1 LPNKRSRA
9 KTIVEPE
16 LRLVGESDA
25 HTGLVEL
32 RPTVVIRCGCESY
45 RAAIDD
51 AVKDLG
57 YLHDFSKG
65 VVLVHRKAPKQASRP
80 SDLASSS
87 STSLRAQHIDGLVE
101 LALPNTASA
110 CGMSMR
116 YTGCVDMSVRQSLG
130 TIGGLIKI
138 NNTVYGL
145 TTGHTVTMLPDED
158 VTDTDSDSEIQGAK
172 VKRAAE
178 PRRPL

>member
-1 LPNKRSRA
+1 VAQHDIFKIAQRSPLECILQSLPNKRSRA

-57 YLHDFSKG
+57 YLHAFSKG

-110 CGMSMR
+110 CGMSM
-116 YTGCVDMSVRQSLG
+116 
-130 TIGGLIKI
+130 
-138 NNTVYGL
+138 
-145 TTGHTVTMLPDED
+145 
-158 VTDTDSDSEIQGAK
+158 
-172 VKRAAE
+172 
-178 PRRPL
+178 